1 MVEIL
6 VVPWDDPRG
15 IAMRDAMNA
24 ETGAMYATFTS
35 GLSPEQVVAVDD
47 ALSIDP
53 AEMVVSI
60 IALDG
65 DTVVG
70 HSALRPVSTG
80 SASGALEVKKVYTIP
95 QARGL
100 GAAKAML
107 AWLEDYARERGVASL
122 VLQTGPLQVAAIRLY
137 EQIGYTPIPAYGK
150 YGVIPGALCFVKAL

>member
-70 HSALRPVSTG
+70 HSALRPFED
-80 SASGALEVKKVYTIP
+80 AFEVKKVYTIP